1 MKIYID
7 NDYKCHVS
15 PGEGLREF
23 DVRFFEGKCDEFIEG
38 YRYVPSGETWVREDG
53 ELFRGEMIAPWQDYG
68 RLCRAQLEHELARSL
83 SEMEDMRSAL
93 EMLGVN
99 DNEQVV

>member
-7 NDYKCHVS
+7 NDYKCHVL
-15 PGEGLREF
+15 PAEGLREL
-23 DVRFFEGKCDEFIEG
+23 DVPFFEGKCAEFIEG
-38 YRYVPSGETWVREDG
+38 YRYVPPGETWAREDG
-53 ELFRGEMIAPWQDYG
+53 EKFRGEMLSPWQDYKG
-68 RLCRAQLEHELARSL
+68 LYTAQLEHELAQSL

-99 DNEQVV
+99 EDEQVV

>member
-15 PGEGLREF
+15 NDGTMREF
-23 DVRFFEGKCDEFIEG
+23 DAEFFEGKCDEFIGG
-38 YRYVPSGETWVREDG
+38 YRYIPAGETWAREDG
-53 ELFRGEMIAPWQDYG
+53 RIFPGEMISPCKDYSK
-68 RLCRAQLEHELARSL
+68 LYTAQLEHELAQSM

-99 DNEQVV
+99 EDEQVV